1 MMNHHTTT
9 ILVYFNLNVNT
20 DSSKPA
26 ILILTYKIE
35 ILIWADT
42 GACPFKIENS

>member
-1 MMNHHTTT
+1 MFRISYLREYYISNNQILQLGTT
-9 ILVYFNLNVNT
+9 
-20 DSSKPA
+20 A

-42 GACPFKIENS
+42 GACPYKIENS